1 MTVSR
6 QATDTAERTDM
17 ESHDR
22 HWPALKAFSGHQ
34 QDSGLRA
41 WLAVMEGTLKAI
53 ERTAWQGRELAQQ
66 ALSAWRASNA
76 AVSASPMEPMPI
88 CKVPPSRTKV
98 LACRPIK

>member
-17 ESHDR
+17 ESQDR

-41 WLAVMEGTLKAI
+41 
-53 ERTAWQGRELAQQ
+53 
-66 ALSAWRASNA
+66 
-76 AVSASPMEPMPI
+76 
-88 CKVPPSRTKV
+88 
-98 LACRPIK
+98 